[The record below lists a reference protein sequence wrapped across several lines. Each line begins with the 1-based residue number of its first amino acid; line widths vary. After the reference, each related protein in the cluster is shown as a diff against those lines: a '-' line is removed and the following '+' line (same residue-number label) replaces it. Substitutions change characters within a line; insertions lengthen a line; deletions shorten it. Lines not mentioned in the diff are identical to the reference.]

1 MMLLHRILLFAHVLA
16 AFLYLLAHGGS
27 AAVALR
33 VRRET
38 SAERVRALLDLSRST
53 VAIANVMFLVTVACG
68 IALGFLGHWWSAGW
82 IWVSIAILVLVLMV
96 MGKAAAPYF
105 RRIRGAVGLVLAD
118 GTWRHTGPESTPD
131 ELARA
136 LESGNPAMI
145 TALSIGGW
153 AVIVGLMLFKP
164 F

>member
-1 MMLLHRILLFAHVLA
+1 MLHRIFLFVHVLS
-16 AFLYLLAHGGS
+16 AFLYLIAHGGS
-27 AAVALR
+27 VAVAFR

-53 VAIANVMFLVTVACG
+53 VAVANYMFLATIVCG
-68 IALGFLGHWWSAGW
+68 VALGFLGHWWSAGW
-82 IWVSIAILVLVLMV
+82 IWLSIVILVLVLMV
-96 MGKAAAPYF
+96 MGRAAAPYF

-118 GTWRHTGPESTPD
+118 GTWQHTGRESTAD
-131 ELARA
+131 ELAQA
-136 LESGNPAMI
+136 LESGNPAAI

-153 AVIVGLMLFKP
+153 AVIVWLMLFKP